1 MYIALLQFEIE
12 VPGAESLK
20 DKRRV
25 VSSVKDK
32 LHREHQCSVAE
43 VGNQENASLAVMA
56 LAIVGSDRKH
66 LRSVIDSIEHKLRSL
81 PEGRL
86 GAMEHQMLSAQE
98 IAEQAGAGGDL
109 ESGPVWSDSEL
120 DAIDTGDSP
129 PVPPI
134 TGSSGDRCSGR
145 TDGLT
150 NSQEHAA

>member
-32 LHREHQCSVAE
+32 FHREHQCSVAE

-98 IAEQAGAGGDL
+98 IAEHETAADA
-109 ESGPVWSDSEL
+109 GPVWSDQEL
-120 DAIDTGDSP
+120 DAIDTNEQGP
-129 PVPPI
+129 
-134 TGSSGDRCSGR
+134 T
-145 TDGLT
+145 
-150 NSQEHAA
+150 SQEHAA

>member
-43 VGNQENASLAVMA
+43 VGNQENASLAIMA
-56 LAIVGSDRKH
+56 LAIVGSDRKY

-98 IAEQAGAGGDL
+98 IAQHSEGDL

-134 TGSSGDRCSGR
+134 TGSSGARCSGR
-145 TDGLT
+145 TDGST